1 MKLEDLAK
9 QAALEA
15 AVAHSLR
22 RERRNPARAA
32 RHLADLAAALPHG
45 PPPPPQAPPA
55 PPKDSPFLQQL
66 AAALTGKDEDGALIL
81 LKAEFWR

>member
-1 MKLEDLAK
+1 MKLEDLAT

-32 RHLADLAAALPHG
+32 RNLADLAAALQHV
-45 PPPPPQAPPA
+45 PPPPQ
-55 PPKDSPFLQQL
+55 DSPFLQQL
-66 AAALTGKDEDGALIL
+66 AVALTGKDEDGALIL

>member
-1 MKLEDLAK
+1 MKLEDLAT

-32 RHLADLAAALPHG
+32 RNLADLAAALQHV
-45 PPPPPQAPPA
+45 PP

-66 AAALTGKDEDGALIL
+66 AVALTGKDEDGALIL

>member
-32 RHLADLAAALPHG
+32 RNLADLAAALQHG
-45 PPPPPQAPPA
+45 PP

>member
-32 RHLADLAAALPHG
+32 RNLAD
-45 PPPPPQAPPA
+45 
-55 PPKDSPFLQQL
+55 L

>member
-32 RHLADLAAALPHG
+32 RNLADLAAALQHV
-45 PPPPPQAPPA
+45 PP
-55 PPKDSPFLQQL
+55 PPKDSPFSQQL

>member
-32 RHLADLAAALPHG
+32 RNLADLAAALQH
-45 PPPPPQAPPA
+45 APP
-55 PPKDSPFLQQL
+55 PPKDSPFFQQL

>member
-22 RERRNPARAA
+22 RVRPNPARAA
-32 RHLADLAAALPHG
+32 RNLADLAAALQHV
-45 PPPPPQAPPA
+45 PP

>member
-32 RHLADLAAALPHG
+32 RNLADLAAALQHV
-45 PPPPPQAPPA
+45 PPPPKDTPFFQQRAAPH
-55 PPKDSPFLQQL
+55 
-66 AAALTGKDEDGALIL
+66 TGKDEDGARIHH
-81 LKAEFWR
+81 KAEFWR